1 MIRARLSSF
10 LVLANV
16 LVFASA
22 AQAQIFSAAG
32 NTPATIQ
39 ATVDAFRTALGPN
52 NGVGGS
58 FPTGRREIN
67 WDGVPDA
74 LSSPN
79 PLPHNF
85 FNVNSPRGA
94 TFSTPNKGSNLDD
107 SFFVSAKQSS
117 GVPVRF
123 GDLDPSYTATFQAFS
138 PERLFTQ
145 RDSNVITI
153 QFFVPGTKIPALV
166 KGFGVVLTDVDVAA
180 SASITLYGLDG
191 DVLGSTHGFQTA
203 PGGLSF
209 WGVVFPD
216 EPIASVVLVLGN
228 TPLASG
234 AVDGTAGV
242 DVVAMDDFIYGEP
255 HAREAHTADFD
266 GDSLADLS
274 VFRPSSGQWFVLNS
288 GSNTF
293 GISTFGLPGDIAVNA
308 DFDGDRRND
317 LVVFRPTSGLWFI
330 QGSAGSA
337 SVVQWGVAGDIP
349 VPGDYD
355 KDGRVDIAVWRPAD
369 GNFYVRKSSDGLALI
384 THWGSAGDSPVG
396 RSGGE

>member
-22 AQAQIFSAAG
+22 AQAQTVFSAAG

-67 WDGVPDA
+67 WDGVPNA
-74 LSSPN
+74 FSAPN

-107 SFFVSAKQSS
+107 SFFVSSSTAS

-123 GDLDPSYTATFQAFS
+123 GNIDPSYTATFQAFS
-138 PERLFTQ
+138 QEKLFTQ

-153 QFFVPGTKIPALV
+153 NFFVPGTKIPALV

-180 SASITLYGLDG
+180 SASIT
-191 DVLGSTHGFQTA
+191 
-203 PGGLSF
+203 
-209 WGVVFPD
+209 
-216 EPIASVVLVLGN
+216 
-228 TPLASG
+228 
-234 AVDGTAGV
+234 
-242 DVVAMDDFIYGEP
+242 
-255 HAREAHTADFD
+255 
-266 GDSLADLS
+266 
-274 VFRPSSGQWFVLNS
+274 
-288 GSNTF
+288 
-293 GISTFGLPGDIAVNA
+293 
-308 DFDGDRRND
+308 RRS
-317 LVVFRPTSGLWFI
+317 R
-330 QGSAGSA
+330 
-337 SVVQWGVAGDIP
+337 
-349 VPGDYD
+349 
-355 KDGRVDIAVWRPAD
+355 R
-369 GNFYVRKSSDGLALI
+369 
-384 THWGSAGDSPVG
+384 
-396 RSGGE
+396 

>member
-1 MIRARLSSF
+1 
-10 LVLANV
+10 
-16 LVFASA
+16 
-22 AQAQIFSAAG
+22 
-32 NTPATIQ
+32 
-39 ATVDAFRTALGPN
+39 
-52 NGVGGS
+52 
-58 FPTGRREIN
+58 
-67 WDGVPDA
+67 
-74 LSSPN
+74 
-79 PLPHNF
+79 
-85 FNVNSPRGA
+85 VNSPRGA

-123 GDLDPSYTATFQAFS
+123 GELDPSYTATFQAFS
-138 PERLFTQ
+138 PERLFTP

-293 GISTFGLPGDIAVNA
+293 GISTFGLPGAPAAKLASDDTSTRKHETSRGVFIGLGNA
-308 DFDGDRRND
+308 FRARS
-317 LVVFRPTSGLWFI
+317 LACAWSTARPTWTAPTTNND
-330 QGSAGSA
+330 GSALTNLASYRIKYGRSSTSLDQIASVTNPSFSSGSGTRSRSTSA
-337 SVVQWGVAGDIP
+337 SD
-349 VPGDYD
+349 
-355 KDGRVDIAVWRPAD
+355 
-369 GNFYVRKSSDGLALI
+369 
-384 THWGSAGDSPVG
+384 
-396 RSGGE
+396 RSGSGNCGP

>member
-74 LSSPN
+74 FSSPN

-123 GDLDPSYTATFQAFS
+123 GELDPSYTATFQAFS

-145 RDSNVITI
+145 RGGHLI
-153 QFFVPGTKIPALV
+153 
-166 KGFGVVLTDVDVAA
+166 VAWGCDTHVRR
-180 SASITLYGLDG
+180 SRSRH
-191 DVLGSTHGFQTA
+191 ST
-203 PGGLSF
+203 
-209 WGVVFPD
+209 
-216 EPIASVVLVLGN
+216 
-228 TPLASG
+228 
-234 AVDGTAGV
+234 
-242 DVVAMDDFIYGEP
+242 AMC
-255 HAREAHTADFD
+255 HA
-266 GDSLADLS
+266 
-274 VFRPSSGQWFVLNS
+274 
-288 GSNTF
+288 
-293 GISTFGLPGDIAVNA
+293 
-308 DFDGDRRND
+308 
-317 LVVFRPTSGLWFI
+317 
-330 QGSAGSA
+330 
-337 SVVQWGVAGDIP
+337 
-349 VPGDYD
+349 
-355 KDGRVDIAVWRPAD
+355 
-369 GNFYVRKSSDGLALI
+369 
-384 THWGSAGDSPVG
+384 
-396 RSGGE
+396 